1 MLQLKNET
9 AFQTGRAVLLDGR
22 GAQVWVVVVKAT
34 FRFDEG
40 GRVTLHEAQE
50 PVNSAPLYAGDP
62 GASSLLRDAEIVAQ
76 HPGTDVTL
84 NATAHAPEG
93 REVTELD
100 VGVAVAD
107 LRRSAR
113 VLGDRRWEHGAFGLR
128 KTPSAPFRV
137 MPIRYERAFGG
148 RDAGGE
154 EARNPIGR
162 GFATDARDLAGAPL
176 PNIED
181 PGALIQDAGSRPAP
195 VGFGAVP
202 PQWSPRRELAGT
214 FDEAWQTR
222 RAPLWPADFDPR
234 HHRSAPPGLWSE
246 RHLIGGEPVSLRHLT
261 PAPVVSFRLPRVEV
275 VVYTWIAGE
284 RIRQRVRLDR
294 VVLEP
299 DERKLVLVWRSSL
312 DCGTEAR
319 KIARSIVTTKEV
331 LQ

>member
-1 MLQLKNET
+1 MLQLTNDT
-9 AFQTGRAVLLDGR
+9 AFQTARAVLLDGR
-22 GAQVWVVVVKAT
+22 GSQIWVVVVKAT

-40 GRVTLHEAQE
+40 GHVSLHEAQE
-50 PVNSAPLYAGDP
+50 PVHGAPVYAGEP

-84 NATAHAPEG
+84 NATAYVPEG
-93 REVTELD
+93 REATEVD
-100 VGVAVAD
+100 AGVAVAD
-107 LRRSAR
+107 LRRSVR
-113 VLGDRRWEHGAFGLR
+113 VFGDRVWEQGVFGLR
-128 KTPSAPFRV
+128 KTPSAPFRT
-137 MPIRYERAFGG
+137 MPICYERAFGG

-162 GFATDARDLAGAPL
+162 GFATDPRDLAGSPL

-181 PGALIQDAGSRPAP
+181 PTALIEDARSRPAP
-195 VGFGAVP
+195 AGLGAIP

-214 FDEAWQTR
+214 FDEAWQAR
-222 RAPLWPADFDPR
+222 RAPLWPEDFDPR

-246 RHLIGGEPVSLRHLT
+246 RHLIGGEPVTLWHLT
-261 PAPVVSFRLPRVEV
+261 PVPVVSFRLPRVEV
-275 VVYTWIAGE
+275 VVHTWIAGE

-294 VVLEP
+294 VILEP

-331 LQ
+331 LR

>member
-1 MLQLKNET
+1 MLQLTNET
-9 AFQTGRAVLLDGR
+9 AFQTGRAALLDGR
-22 GAQVWVVVVKAT
+22 GSQIWVVVVKAT
-34 FRFDEG
+34 FRFDGG
-40 GRVTLHEAQE
+40 GRMMLHEAQE
-50 PVNSAPLYAGDP
+50 PVTSTPIYAGEP

-100 VGVAVAD
+100 VGVAISD
-107 LRRSAR
+107 MQRTLR
-113 VLGDRRWEHGAFGLR
+113 VFGERRWEHGPFGMR
-128 KTPSAPFRV
+128 KTPGTLFCT

-162 GFATDARDLAGAPL
+162 GFATNERDLAGAPL

-181 PGALIQDAGSRPAP
+181 PAALIQAARSRPAP
-195 VGFGAVP
+195 AGLGAIP

-214 FDEAWQTR
+214 FDAAWESH
-222 RAPLWPADFDPR
+222 RAPLWPEDFDSR
-234 HHRSAPPGLWSE
+234 HYCSAPQGLWSE
-246 RHLIGGEPVSLRHLT
+246 RYLVGGEPVKLWHLT
-261 PAPVVSFRLPRVEV
+261 PTPVLSFRIPRVEIV
-275 VVYTWIAGE
+275 VHTWIAGE

-294 VVLEP
+294 VILEP

-312 DCGTEAR
+312 DCGTEVR
-319 KIARSIVTTKEV
+319 KISRSIVTTKEV
-331 LQ
+331 LR